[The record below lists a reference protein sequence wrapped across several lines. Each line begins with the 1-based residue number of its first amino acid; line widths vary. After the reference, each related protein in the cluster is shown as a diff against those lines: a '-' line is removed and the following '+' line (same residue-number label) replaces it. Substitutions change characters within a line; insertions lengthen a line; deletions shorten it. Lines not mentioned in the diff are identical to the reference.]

1 MGIGQ
6 QFMKATNSD
15 MPQNALREQ
24 GVKEPYLEVIYDGKS
39 ELVQIPEPDFL
50 DDVEGSFLEL
60 IELRSSV
67 RQYGGE
73 EMTLKQ
79 LSLLLWCTQG
89 VKMVTDRT
97 VRNVPSAGGRHA
109 FETYLLIRNVE
120 GIAPGVYRFLAIE
133 HLLVKVGG
141 EEMMNEIASRGCT
154 QPIVQTAS
162 VVFFWAAQVDRMTWR
177 FGERGY
183 RYLMID
189 AGHICQNLYLTA
201 GAIKFGAC
209 AIGAFDDNAMNEILG
224 LDGENAFVLYG
235 ASVGK

>member
-6 QFMKATNSD
+6 QFMKATNSN
-15 MPQNALREQ
+15 MPQNAGRDAGDKQ
-24 GVKEPYLEVIYDGKS
+24 PYLEVLYDGKS

-67 RQYGGE
+67 RQYTGGE
-73 EMTLKQ
+73 MSVKQ
-79 LSLLLWCTQG
+79 LSFLLWCTQG

-109 FETYLLIRNVE
+109 LETYLLIRNVE

-141 EEMMNEIASRGCT
+141 EDMMEEIASRGCT
-154 QPIVQTAS
+154 QPIVKTAS
-162 VVFFWAAQVDRMTWR
+162 VVFFWVAQADRMTWR

-183 RYLMID
+183 RYLMLD
-189 AGHICQNLYLTA
+189 AGHVCQNLYLAA

-209 AIGAFDDNAMNEILG
+209 AIGAFDDEAMNEILG
-224 LDGENAFVLYG
+224 LDGQNAFVLYG

>member
-6 QFMKATNSD
+6 QFMKATNSN
-15 MPQNALREQ
+15 MPQNTGREAGDKQ
-24 GVKEPYLEVIYDGKS
+24 PYLEVLYDGKS

-50 DDVEGSFLEL
+50 DDTEGSFLEM

-67 RQYGGE
+67 RQYGGA
-73 EMTLKQ
+73 EMTAKQ

-141 EEMMNEIASRGCT
+141 EDMMEEIASRGCT
-154 QPIVQTAS
+154 QPIVKTAS
-162 VVFFWAAQVDRMTWR
+162 VVFFWAAQADRMTWR

-183 RYLMID
+183 RYLMLD
-189 AGHICQNLYLTA
+189 AGHICQNLYLAA

-209 AIGAFDDNAMNEILG
+209 AIGAFDDEAMNEILG

>member
-6 QFMKATNSD
+6 QFIQGTNLN
-15 MPQNALREQ
+15 MPQNAGRDAGAKQ
-24 GVKEPYLEVIYDGKS
+24 PYLEVLYDGKS

-67 RQYGGE
+67 RQYTGGE
-73 EMTLKQ
+73 MTAKQ
-79 LSLLLWCTQG
+79 LSFLLWCTQG

-97 VRNVPSAGGRHA
+97 VRNVPSAGGCHA
-109 FETYLLIRNVE
+109 LETYLLIRNVE
-120 GIAPGVYRFLAIE
+120 GIKPGVYRFLAIE
-133 HLLVKVGG
+133 HLLVKVGDEKMM
-141 EEMMNEIASRGCT
+141 EEIVNRGCT
-154 QPIVQTAS
+154 QAIAKTAS
-162 VVFFWAAQVDRMTWR
+162 VVFFWAAQADRMTWR

-183 RYLMID
+183 RYLMLD
-189 AGHICQNLYLTA
+189 AGHVCQNLYLAA

-209 AIGAFDDNAMNEILG
+209 AIGKFDDEVMNEILG
-224 LDGENAFVLYG
+224 LDGENQFVLYG

>member
-6 QFMKATNSD
+6 QFMKATNSN
-15 MPQNALREQ
+15 MPQNAGREAGDKQ
-24 GVKEPYLEVIYDGKS
+24 PYLEVLYDGKS

-50 DDVEGSFLEL
+50 DDTEGSFLEM

-67 RQYGGE
+67 RQYGGA
-73 EMTLKQ
+73 EMTAKQ

-120 GIAPGVYRFLAIE
+120 GIATGVYRFLAIE

-141 EEMMNEIASRGCT
+141 EEMMEEITSRGCT
-154 QPIVQTAS
+154 QPIVKTAS
-162 VVFFWAAQVDRMTWR
+162 VVFFWAAQADRMTWR

-183 RYLMID
+183 RYLMLD
-189 AGHICQNLYLTA
+189 AGHICQNLYLAA

-209 AIGAFDDNAMNEILG
+209 AIGAFDDEAMNEILG
-224 LDGENAFVLYG
+224 LDGQNAFVLYG

>member
-6 QFMKATNSD
+6 QFIKATNYD
-15 MPQNALREQ
+15 AEQNAGKEQ
-24 GVKEPYLEVIYDGKS
+24 GLPQPYLEVLYDGKS

-67 RQYGGE
+67 RQYSGE
-73 EMTLKQ
+73 ELTQKQ
-79 LSLLLWCTQG
+79 LSFLLWCTQG

-97 VRNVPSAGGRHA
+97 VRNVPSAGARHA

-120 GIAPGVYRFLAIE
+120 GITPGVYRFLAIE

-141 EEMMNEIASRGCT
+141 EEMMNEIAERGCK

-162 VVFFWAAQVDRMTWR
+162 VVFFWAAQSDRMTWR

-183 RYLMID
+183 RYLMLD
-189 AGHICQNLYLTA
+189 AGHICQNLYLAA

-209 AIGAFDDNAMNEILG
+209 AIGAFDDDAMNEILG

>member
-6 QFMKATNSD
+6 QFMKATNSN
-15 MPQNALREQ
+15 MPQNAGRDAGDKQ
-24 GVKEPYLEVIYDGKS
+24 PYLEVLYDGKS

-67 RQYGGE
+67 RQYTGGE
-73 EMTLKQ
+73 MSAKQ
-79 LSLLLWCTQG
+79 LSFLLWCTQG

-109 FETYLLIRNVE
+109 LETYLLIRNVE

-141 EEMMNEIASRGCT
+141 EDMMEEIASRGCT
-154 QPIVQTAS
+154 QPIVKTAS
-162 VVFFWAAQVDRMTWR
+162 VVFFWGAQADRMTWR

-183 RYLMID
+183 RYLMLD
-189 AGHICQNLYLTA
+189 AGHVCQNLYLAA

-209 AIGAFDDNAMNEILG
+209 AIGAFDDEAMNEILG
-224 LDGENAFVLYG
+224 LDGQNAFVLYG

>member
-6 QFMKATNSD
+6 QFMRETNSTV
-15 MPQNALREQ
+15 PQNAGREQ
-24 GVKEPYLEVIYDGKS
+24 GAKQPYLEVLYDGKS

-67 RQYGGE
+67 RQYTGGE
-73 EMTLKQ
+73 MSAKQ
-79 LSLLLWCTQG
+79 LSFLLWCTQG

-109 FETYLLIRNVE
+109 LETYLLIRNVE

-141 EEMMNEIASRGCT
+141 EDIMDAIASRGCI
-154 QPIVQTAS
+154 QPIVKTAS
-162 VVFFWAAQVDRMTWR
+162 VVFFWVAQADRMTWR

-183 RYLMID
+183 RYLMLD
-189 AGHICQNLYLTA
+189 AGHVCQNLYLAA

-209 AIGAFDDNAMNEILG
+209 AIGAFDDDAMNEILG
-224 LDGENAFVLYG
+224 LDGENQFVLYG

>member
-6 QFMKATNSD
+6 QFIKATNSAA
-15 MPQNALREQ
+15 PQNAGKEQ
-24 GVKEPYLEVIYDGKS
+24 GLQQPYLEVLYDGKS

-67 RQYGGE
+67 RQYSGE
-73 EMTLKQ
+73 EMTQKQ
-79 LSLLLWCTQG
+79 LSFLLWCTQG

-97 VRNVPSAGGRHA
+97 VRNVPSAGSRHA
-109 FETYLLIRNVE
+109 FETYLLIRSVE
-120 GIAPGVYRFLAIE
+120 GITPGVYRFLAIE

-141 EEMMNEIASRGCT
+141 EEMMNEIAGRGCT
-154 QPIVQTAS
+154 QPIVKTAS
-162 VVFFWAAQVDRMTWR
+162 VVFFWAAQADRMTWR
-177 FGERGY
+177 VGERGY

-189 AGHICQNLYLTA
+189 AGHVCQNLYLAA

-209 AIGAFDDNAMNEILG
+209 AIGAFDDEAMNEILG